1 MAGGRQPNRCRASC
15 IDTQNFDLPKLW
27 PLRTF
32 SGVAPLS
39 GPAPAV
45 GVSLNGFDKRRMTAL
60 QRSEQR
66 VSEAG
71 RIAKGS
77 TNPPRLRAS
86 AAQKRFQPNRNR
98 ALEWAH
104 SAAMK
109 TAHKP
114 RVRCIAQSYCLKVAL
129 RTSHIRSC

>member
-15 IDTQNFDLPKLW
+15 IDTQNFDLPKLR

-77 TNPPRLRAS
+77 TNRQGCGRRQPKSAS
-86 AAQKRFQPNRNR
+86 NPIGIERWSGPIPQP
-98 ALEWAH
+98 
-104 SAAMK
+104 
-109 TAHKP
+109 
-114 RVRCIAQSYCLKVAL
+114 
-129 RTSHIRSC
+129 